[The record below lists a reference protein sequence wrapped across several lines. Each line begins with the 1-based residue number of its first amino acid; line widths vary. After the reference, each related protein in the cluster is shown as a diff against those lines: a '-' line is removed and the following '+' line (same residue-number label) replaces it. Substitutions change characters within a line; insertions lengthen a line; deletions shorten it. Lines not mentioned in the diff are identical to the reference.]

1 MDWTELIGSVAG
13 VLFVILAVR
22 QNIWTFPVAIVS
34 SLFYLVVFSRQ
45 TLYADA
51 ALQIMFIALA
61 LQGWYLWLRVSQD
74 RHGVVVRRTPRAA
87 WLPLVLC
94 LAALI
99 SGLYAFLVAFTD
111 SNVPQLDSVITGL
124 SVVSQFMM
132 NRKWIE
138 NWVLWIVTD
147 TFSVG
152 VYLYKGLN
160 LTAGFYAFLSV
171 MAAVGLWS
179 WRKELRTVASAE
191 SV

>member
-1 MDWTELIGSVAG
+1 VDWTELIGSLAG

-34 SLFYLVVFSRQ
+34 SLFYIVVFSRQ

-51 ALQIMFIALA
+51 ALQVMFIALA
-61 LQGWYLWLRVSQD
+61 AQGWYLWRRGSPD
-74 RHGVVVRRTPRAA
+74 RHGVVVRRTPRRA
-87 WLPLVLC
+87 WLPLALSLAVLV
-94 LAALI
+94 AA
-99 SGLYAFLVAFTD
+99 LYAFLITFTD
-111 SNVPQLDSVITGL
+111 SNAPQLDSVITGL
-124 SVVSQFMM
+124 SIVSQFMM

-138 NWVLWIVTD
+138 NWALWIITD

-152 VYLYKGLN
+152 VYLFKGLN
-160 LTAGFYAFLSV
+160 LTAGLYAFLTV

-179 WRKELRTVASAE
+179 WRKELRTETTVD

>member
-1 MDWTELIGSVAG
+1 MDWTELIGSLAG

-34 SLFYLVVFSRQ
+34 SLFYILVFSRQ

-51 ALQIMFIALA
+51 ALQVMFIALA
-61 LQGWYLWLRVSQD
+61 AQGWYLWRRRSPD
-74 RHGVVVRRTPRAA
+74 RHGVVVRRTPRRA
-87 WLPLVLC
+87 WLPLALSLAVLV
-94 LAALI
+94 AA
-99 SGLYAFLVAFTD
+99 LYAFLITFTD
-111 SNVPQLDSVITGL
+111 SNAPQLDSVITGL
-124 SVVSQFMM
+124 SIVSQFMM

-138 NWVLWIVTD
+138 NWALWIITD

-152 VYLYKGLN
+152 VYLFKGLN
-160 LTAGFYAFLSV
+160 LTAGLYAFLTV

-179 WRKELRTVASAE
+179 WRKELRTETTVD

>member
-1 MDWTELIGSVAG
+1 MDATELIGSMAG

-34 SLFYLVVFSRQ
+34 SLFYIVVFGRQ

-61 LQGWYLWLRVSQD
+61 VQGWYLWLRGSPD
-74 RHGVVVRRTPRAA
+74 RHGVVVRRTPRWA
-87 WLPLVLC
+87 WVPLALS
-94 LAALI
+94 LAALVA
-99 SGLYAFLVAFTD
+99 GLYAFLVLFTD
-111 SNVPQLDSVITGL
+111 SNVPQLDSSITGL
-124 SVVSQFMM
+124 SLVSQFMM

-147 TFSVG
+147 AFSVG

-160 LTAGFYAFLSV
+160 LTAGFYTFLTV
-171 MAAVGLWS
+171 MAGVGLWS
-179 WRKELRTVASAE
+179 WRKELRTLVAAQ

>member
-1 MDWTELIGSVAG
+1 VDWTELIGSLAG

-34 SLFYLVVFSRQ
+34 SLFYIVVFGRQ

-61 LQGWYLWLRVSQD
+61 VQGWYLWRRGSQD
-74 RHGVVVRRTPRAA
+74 RHGVAVRRTPQWA
-87 WLPLVLC
+87 WLPLALSLAVLV
-94 LAALI
+94 A
-99 SGLYAFLVAFTD
+99 GLYAFLVTFTD
-111 SNVPQLDSVITGL
+111 SNVPQLDSVVTGL

-138 NWVLWIVTD
+138 NWALWIVTD

-152 VYLYKGLN
+152 VYLFKGLN
-160 LTAGFYAFLSV
+160 LTAGYCAFLSV

-179 WRKELRTVASAE
+179 WRQELRTVATAE

>member
-1 MDWTELIGSVAG
+1 MDWTELIGSAAG

-34 SLFYLVVFSRQ
+34 SLFYMVVFSRQ

-61 LQGWYLWLRVSQD
+61 VQGWYLWLRGSQD

-87 WLPLVLC
+87 WLPLALC

-99 SGLYAFLVAFTD
+99 AGLYAFLVTFTD

-138 NWVLWIVTD
+138 NWVLWVVTD

-152 VYLYKGLN
+152 VYLYKGLY
-160 LTAGFYAFLSV
+160 LTAGFYAFLSI
-171 MAAVGLWS
+171 MAVVGLWS
-179 WRKELRTVASAE
+179 WRKELRTVATVV

>member
-1 MDWTELIGSVAG
+1 MDWTELIGSLAG

-34 SLFYLVVFSRQ
+34 SLFYIVVFSRQ

-51 ALQIMFIALA
+51 ALQVMFIALA
-61 LQGWYLWLRVSQD
+61 AQGWYLWRRRSPD
-74 RHGVVVRRTPRAA
+74 RHGVVVRRTPRRA
-87 WLPLVLC
+87 WLPLALSLAVLV
-94 LAALI
+94 AA
-99 SGLYAFLVAFTD
+99 LYAFLITFTD
-111 SNVPQLDSVITGL
+111 SNAPQLDSVITGL
-124 SVVSQFMM
+124 SIVSQFMM

-138 NWVLWIVTD
+138 NWALWIITD

-152 VYLYKGLN
+152 VYLFKGLN
-160 LTAGFYAFLSV
+160 LTAGLYAFLTV

-179 WRKELRTVASAE
+179 WRKELRTETTVD

>member
-1 MDWTELIGSVAG
+1 MDWTELVGSLSG

-34 SLFYLVVFSRQ
+34 SLFYIVVFSRQ

-61 LQGWYLWLRVSQD
+61 VQGWYLWLRGNQD
-74 RHGVVVRRTPRAA
+74 RHGVVVGRTPARA
-87 WLPLVLC
+87 WLPLALC
-94 LAALI
+94 LVALVA
-99 SGLYAFLVAFTD
+99 GLYMFLVTFTD
-111 SNVPQLDSVITGL
+111 SNAPQLDSLITGL

-138 NWVLWIVTD
+138 NWILWIVTD
-147 TFSVG
+147 AFSVG
-152 VYLYKGLN
+152 VYLFKGLN
-160 LTAGFYAFLSV
+160 LTAGFYAFLTV

-179 WRKELRTVASAE
+179 WRKELRTVATAE
-191 SV
+191 SA

>member
-1 MDWTELIGSVAG
+1 MDWTELIGSLAG

-34 SLFYLVVFSRQ
+34 SLFYIVVFSRQ

-51 ALQIMFIALA
+51 ALQVMFIALA
-61 LQGWYLWLRVSQD
+61 AQGWYLWRRGSPD
-74 RHGVVVRRTPRAA
+74 RHGVVVRRTPRRA
-87 WLPLVLC
+87 WLPLALSLAVLV
-94 LAALI
+94 A
-99 SGLYAFLVAFTD
+99 GLYAFLITFTD
-111 SNVPQLDSVITGL
+111 SNAPQLDSAITGL
-124 SVVSQFMM
+124 SIVSQFMM

-138 NWVLWIVTD
+138 NWALWIITD

-152 VYLYKGLN
+152 VYLFKGLN
-160 LTAGFYAFLSV
+160 LTAGLYAFLTV

-179 WRKELRTVASAE
+179 WRKELRTETTVD

>member
-1 MDWTELIGSVAG
+1 MDWTELIGSAAG

-34 SLFYLVVFSRQ
+34 SLFYMVVFSRQ

-61 LQGWYLWLRVSQD
+61 LQGWYLWLRGSQD
-74 RHGVVVRRTPRAA
+74 RQGVVVRRTPRAA
-87 WLPLVLC
+87 WLPLALC
-94 LAALI
+94 VAALI
-99 SGLYAFLVAFTD
+99 AGLYAFLVAFTD

-160 LTAGFYAFLSV
+160 LTAGFYAFLSI

-179 WRKELRTVASAE
+179 WRKELRTVATAE

>member
-1 MDWTELIGSVAG
+1 VDWTELIGSLAG

-34 SLFYLVVFSRQ
+34 SLFYIVVFSRQ

-51 ALQIMFIALA
+51 ALQVMFIALA
-61 LQGWYLWLRVSQD
+61 AQGWYLWQRGSPD
-74 RHGVVVRRTPRAA
+74 RHGVAVRRTPRRA
-87 WLPLVLC
+87 WLPLALSLAVLV
-94 LAALI
+94 A
-99 SGLYAFLVAFTD
+99 GLYGFLITFTD
-111 SNVPQLDSVITGL
+111 SNAPQLDSVITGL
-124 SVVSQFMM
+124 SIVSQFMM

-138 NWVLWIVTD
+138 NWALWIITD

-152 VYLYKGLN
+152 VYLFKGLN
-160 LTAGFYAFLSV
+160 LTAGLYAFLTV

-179 WRKELRTVASAE
+179 WRKELRTETTVD

>member
-1 MDWTELIGSVAG
+1 MDWTELIGSLAG
-13 VLFVILAVR
+13 VLFVVLAVR

-34 SLFYLVVFSRQ
+34 SLFYMVVFGRQ

-51 ALQIMFIALA
+51 ALQVMFIALA
-61 LQGWYLWLRVSQD
+61 AQGWYLWRRGSQEQQ
-74 RHGVVVRRTPRAA
+74 GVTVRRTPQRA
-87 WLPLVLC
+87 WLLLALSLAVLV
-94 LAALI
+94 A
-99 SGLYAFLVAFTD
+99 GLYAFLVTFTD

-138 NWVLWIVTD
+138 NWALWIVTD

-152 VYLYKGLN
+152 VYLFKGLN

-179 WRKELRTVASAE
+179 WRKELRTVAVVG

>member
-1 MDWTELIGSVAG
+1 VDWTELIGSVAG

>member
-1 MDWTELIGSVAG
+1 MDWTELIGSLAG

-34 SLFYLVVFSRQ
+34 SLFYIVVFSRQ

-51 ALQIMFIALA
+51 ALQVMFIALA
-61 LQGWYLWLRVSQD
+61 AQGWYLWRRGSPD
-74 RHGVVVRRTPRAA
+74 RHGVVVRRTPRRA
-87 WLPLVLC
+87 WLPLALSLAVLV
-94 LAALI
+94 AA
-99 SGLYAFLVAFTD
+99 LYAFLITFTD
-111 SNVPQLDSVITGL
+111 SNAPQLDSVITGL
-124 SVVSQFMM
+124 SIVSQFMM

-138 NWVLWIVTD
+138 NWALWIITD

-152 VYLYKGLN
+152 VYLFKGLN
-160 LTAGFYAFLSV
+160 LTAGLYAFLTV

-179 WRKELRTVASAE
+179 WRKELRTETTVD

>member
-1 MDWTELIGSVAG
+1 MDWTELIGSLAG

-34 SLFYLVVFSRQ
+34 SLFYIVVFSRQ

-51 ALQIMFIALA
+51 ALQVMFIALA
-61 LQGWYLWLRVSQD
+61 AQGWYLWLRGSPD
-74 RHGVVVRRTPRAA
+74 RHGVVVRRTPQWA
-87 WLPLVLC
+87 WLPLAFSLAVLV
-94 LAALI
+94 A
-99 SGLYAFLVAFTD
+99 GLYAFLITFTD
-111 SNVPQLDSVITGL
+111 SNAPQLDSVITGL
-124 SVVSQFMM
+124 SIVSQFMM

-138 NWVLWIVTD
+138 NWALWIITD

-152 VYLYKGLN
+152 VYLFKGLN
-160 LTAGFYAFLSV
+160 LTAGLYAFLSV

-179 WRKELRTVASAE
+179 WRKELRRETTAD